1 MSRFSD
7 ADVLDRIWTTSI
19 KEGLLSMSEFNGDEN
34 SNEWEDS
41 DEDVDAQECRSKR
54 VITPIAS
61 SKMGRYITISS
72 MKGREAIFMLK
83 RGGCGEGWGA
93 STSLQFYF

>member
-1 MSRFSD
+1 
-7 ADVLDRIWTTSI
+7 
-19 KEGLLSMSEFNGDEN
+19 MSEFNGDEN
-34 SNEWEDS
+34 SDEWEDS

-54 VITPIAS
+54 VITLVTS

-83 RGGCGEGWGA
+83 RGGWEEGWGA
-93 STSLQFYF
+93 STSLQSCF